1 MVLIFSR
8 FHILEPEKWEKC
20 GCPECLKALGVQRAW
35 VYDPEKRRDISLL
48 LPLKSVLPGGSVPPL
63 CSEMLN
69 SESGSRNSKRS

>member
-20 GCPECLKALGVQRAW
+20 GCPECLVKLGLERRW

-48 LPLKSVLPGGSVPPL
+48 LPLQPVLPGCMVSPP
-63 CSEMLN
+63 CSGMLN
-69 SESGSRNSKRS
+69 SGNESQT